1 MRNRMPTTANRAVCL
16 SYALKRVWIIP
27 LNRRPLRRQTAF
39 TLVEIMVVVVII
51 GLLAAIAIPAIN
63 RVKERSLASR
73 MINDLRQIEA
83 AFQRYALE
91 NGGWP
96 PPGAPGVEP
105 AGMDGYLPNC
115 YTQTT
120 AVGGNFSW
128 SGSPNNRIYL
138 ISTPAAAQPIM
149 QRVDELIDDG
159 NLATGN
165 FKTTGTGY
173 MLQVQ

>member
-1 MRNRMPTTANRAVCL
+1 MFDCLAPTAGRAVLL
-16 SYALKRVWIIP
+16 SLALKRAW
-27 LNRRPLRRQTAF
+27 LTKLGRRPLGGQTAF

-51 GLLAAIAIPAIN
+51 GLLAAIAIPAFN

-91 NGGWP
+91 NGGLP

-105 AGMDGYLPNC
+105 AGMTGYLPIS
-115 YTQTT
+115 YTQIT

-138 ISTPAAAQPIM
+138 INTPAAAQSIM
-149 QRVDELIDDG
+149 QRVDDIIDDG

-165 FKTTGTGY
+165 FKTSGTGY
-173 MLQVQ
+173 MLQLH